1 MPMDDS
7 SLFNTDYADMAT
19 ALLAAGAESGEM
31 NRMVLKKTT
40 LRQADDAFCTEQTVT
55 ERLAVLAELNRIG
68 LAASGMADAPL
79 LRTAVRKY
87 PFCEFRRRHKR

>member
-1 MPMDDS
+1 
-7 SLFNTDYADMAT
+7 
-19 ALLAAGAESGEM
+19 M
-31 NRMVLKKTT
+31 NRTAVKKTT
-40 LRQADDAFCTEQTVT
+40 LRQMDDAFCTEQTVS

-68 LAASGMADAPL
+68 LAATGMADAPL